1 MPGSGYSS
9 TCLAPAPLWAEIRAK
24 RSPGTQGGDPWAFGV
39 EGGTSLLEQPVQ
51 CGRVSASSLG
61 AAFLKAG
68 NSLAWG
74 AQPSLP
80 LQMPRVSSASHP
92 STFEN
97 FQVASSLVKKIRV
110 TVCALI
116 LQMPH
121 AGAFPSV
128 CYSFALLLHS
138 WAGRSYSLGNCELA
152 VLLLSSF
159 TYSLSPGYCFY
170 FCAVNVNQTEK
181 M

>member
-80 LQMPRVSSASHP
+80 LQMPRVSAASHP

-97 FQVASSLVKKIRV
+97 FQVASSLVKKIIKSHC
-110 TVCALI
+110 VCFNTANATCWGI
-116 LQMPH
+116 PFCVLQFCS
-121 AGAFPSV
+121 AIAFLGWT
-128 CYSFALLLHS
+128 LLLF
-138 WAGRSYSLGNCELA
+138 R
-152 VLLLSSF
+152 
-159 TYSLSPGYCFY
+159 
-170 FCAVNVNQTEK
+170 
-181 M
+181 